1 MSFMR
6 RPIAFVTSAAL
17 LLAGCTTQGGRIGAD
32 DGSDPCRA
40 QLVQLDSTGN
50 YFAEDVL
57 RGAAV
62 GAAGGAILGGI
73 IAAARGGNARN
84 VAVGAGIGAV
94 VGGVG
99 GAAAGY
105 ISARRQQ
112 YADQAQ
118 LNSAIAQD
126 VSTENQQ
133 IDRSQRAFDLLLDC
147 RMATAARI
155 RGDFAARRIS
165 REQAQGA
172 MQDVRARLANDVV
185 VAQRINE
192 RIGARGGEF
201 DTAFSEV
208 APSARSQAGARIGR
222 TTPITTARVIPLRLR
237 PDTAAP
243 EFTQIQARERV
254 TVRPAHS
261 GYALVETES
270 GVRGYAPASL
280 FGGAAVSQSRQASPN
295 ATTPANGDLRQLA
308 ATNVARRDNFAES
321 VATANAAASGQG
333 FELAS

>member
-1 MSFMR
+1 MH
-6 RPIAFVTSAAL
+6 RPVALIASASL
-17 LLAGCTTQGGRIGAD
+17 FLAACTTQSGRIGTD
-32 DGSDPCRA
+32 DGSDACRP

-50 YFAEDVL
+50 YFAEDII
-57 RGAAV
+57 RGAAIGV
-62 GAAGGAILGGI
+62 AGGAILGGI
-73 IAAARGGNARN
+73 VAAARGGNSRN

-94 VGGVG
+94 AGGVA

-112 YADQAQ
+112 YSDQAQ
-118 LNSAIAQD
+118 LNQAIAQD
-126 VSTENQQ
+126 VSAENQQ

-155 RGDFAARRIS
+155 RSDFAARRIS
-165 REQAQGA
+165 REQAQAA
-172 MQDVRARLANDVV
+172 MQNVRARLANDVA

-192 RIGARGGEF
+192 RMGTRGAEF
-201 DTAFSEV
+201 DTAFTEV
-208 APSARSQAGARIGR
+208 APAARNQAGARIGNPR
-222 TTPITTARVIPLRLR
+222 PVTTARVIPLRLR

-243 EFTQIQARERV
+243 EFTQVSARERV

-261 GYALVETES
+261 GYALVETEQ
-270 GVRGYAPASL
+270 GVRGYAPAAL
-280 FGGAAVSQSRQASPN
+280 FGGAAGAQSRQASPN
-295 ATTPANGDLRQLA
+295 AAPVTGDVRQLA
-308 ATNVARRDNFAES
+308 ATNIARRENFSES